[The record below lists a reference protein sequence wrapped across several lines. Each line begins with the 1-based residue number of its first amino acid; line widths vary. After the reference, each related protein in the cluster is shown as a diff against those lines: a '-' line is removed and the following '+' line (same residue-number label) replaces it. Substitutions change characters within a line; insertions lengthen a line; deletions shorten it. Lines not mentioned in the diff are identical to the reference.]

1 MTLKHPAATRTHLT
15 MLWKCLGL
23 HQCLLECATLTSLVS
38 WP

>member
-1 MTLKHPAATRTHLT
+1 MALKHLAATRALLT
-15 MLWKCLGL
+15 MLWKCIGL